1 LPPSRVG
8 NKLYFNGLL
17 SGPGD
22 GESAGHP
29 NRTGHQVEVTAMA
42 MMAAHETVLTRA
54 FTIIEETQDT
64 ELVVCEL
71 RDLLQIDHV
80 VYHSS
85 KLGVSPTADPYIR
98 LTYPDSWIKRYLV
111 MGYGDIDPVLR
122 EGFQRTL
129 PFKWSDLTIQSPE
142 EVSFMADAVSY
153 GVGPHGFSI
162 PVATKQGHRALF
174 SLSFSRSEQ
183 EWTDFLTTNRSTFIE
198 VANRLHRRVIVE
210 IFGENRPN
218 LTTRELECLRWIA
231 LGKGSNEIGIILHIS
246 PHTARDYLK
255 SVRYKL
261 DCVTS
266 AQAASKAINL
276 GLLRV

>member
-1 LPPSRVG
+1 M
-8 NKLYFNGLL
+8 
-17 SGPGD
+17 
-22 GESAGHP
+22 
-29 NRTGHQVEVTAMA
+29 NRPVQGKELATPIEHFRIEVTAMA
-42 MMAAHETVLTRA
+42 TMAADERILTRA
-54 FTIIEETQDT
+54 FEIIENVQDT
-64 ELVVCEL
+64 ELVVCKL

-98 LTYPDSWIKRYLV
+98 LTYPASWIRRYLI

-129 PFKWSDLTIQSPE
+129 PFKWNDLTIQSPA
-142 EVSFMADAVSY
+142 EVSFMADALLH
-153 GVGPHGFSI
+153 GIGPCGFSI
-162 PVATKQGHRALF
+162 PVVTKQGHRALF

-183 EWTDFLTTNRSTFIE
+183 EWSNFLTTNRSTLIQI
-198 VANRLHRRVIVE
+198 ANRVHRRVIVE
-210 IFGENRPN
+210 VFGENRPN